1 MRGRFGSPPWL
12 EEGAGAG
19 NRSQL
24 ARGGRKL
31 GAAKVMAR
39 CELMW
44 IVKLQL
50 TWRGTYEF
58 HIIGLPQIWLIVGN
72 RDLIYC
78 KEQRVLTS
86 ININPQFL
94 SIQRIVNGLLK
105 NSCTDSYVKKKWDFN
120 SWIYREL
127 GFGQE
132 QWFPTSLPRQST
144 STSGRPCRTSS
155 TTSARSQTSSLSQG
169 G

>member
-31 GAAKVMAR
+31 GAAKVMAW
-39 CELMW
+39 CELMR
-44 IVKLQL
+44 IVPVDLNQNIL
-50 TWRGTYEF
+50 ISNHWAANMTACRQQRLDLWQGTRSSYQ
-58 HIIGLPQIWLIVGN
+58 HQHQSP
-72 RDLIYC
+72 
-78 KEQRVLTS
+78 
-86 ININPQFL
+86 FL